1 MHRRYNQQQFLVSAA
16 TKPPMARVSNGVF
29 GSSRGI
35 NNACVDVKVM
45 IVSAS
50 RAKET
55 ENERGR
61 ARCDNQFFS
70 SKGRLCPRSWG
81 RILSCQIDRP
91 SHC

>member
-16 TKPPMARVSNGVF
+16 TRPPMARVSNGVF

-35 NNACVDVKVM
+35 NNACVDVRVM
-45 IVSAS
+45 IGAS

-55 ENERGR
+55 ETQRGR
-61 ARCDNQFFS
+61 ARCDDQFFS

-81 RILSCQIDRP
+81 RIFPQLSD
-91 SHC
+91 